1 MFPEPG
7 GGQVGMFGPHPGTG
21 KLAVADWWLATTCFV
36 EGVTEAAATPTKTM
50 ASAKIRMVSFIVG
63 NPL

>member
-1 MFPEPG
+1 M
-7 GGQVGMFGPHPGTG
+7 
-21 KLAVADWWLATTCFV
+21 LAVADWWLATTCFV